1 MPAKFD
7 KLRLAIKSQ
16 LKKDNPKM
24 KEKEAES
31 RSFAIATAQAKKLGI
46 PTSENFSKNENGEIV
61 VAENVKVIL
70 DSNITAVGNIITE

>member
-7 KLRLAIKSQ
+7 KLRLAIKKQ
-16 LKKDNPKM
+16 LKKDNPNM
-24 KEKEAES
+24 KEEEAEK
-31 RSFAIATAQAKKLGI
+31 RSFAIATAQAKKMGI
-46 PTSENFSKNENGEIV
+46 PFRENFDKTENGEII

>member
-16 LKKDNPKM
+16 LTKDNPNM
-24 KEKEAES
+24 KEEELES
-31 RSFAIATAQAKKLGI
+31 KSFAIATAQAKKLGI
-46 PTSENFSKNENGEIV
+46 ATSEKNAENGEII

-70 DSNITAVGNIITE
+70 DSNITAVGNIISG